1 MKKYLF
7 RNILSIIVLVSTLMG
22 AMHHHNDLKSHSDC
36 QICTISA
43 SVTNIDT
50 PSDVVY
56 LTPLTLFHEATL
68 SQLPCFTSK
77 HISSYNNSRAPP
89 ETILYS

>member
-36 QICTISA
+36 QICTISS
-43 SVTNIDT
+43 SVTDIDT

-56 LTPLTLFHEATL
+56 LTPLTLLHEATL
-68 SQLPCFTSK
+68 TQLPLFTSK
-77 HISSYNNSRAPP
+77 HTDSLNNSRAPP
-89 ETILYS
+89 KTILYS

>member
-1 MKKYLF
+1 MKKYLLK
-7 RNILSIIVLVSTLMG
+7 NILSIVVLVATFIG
-22 AMHHHNDLKSHSDC
+22 ASHHHNDLKSHSDC

-56 LTPLTLFHEATL
+56 LTSLTIFHEAIL
-68 SQLPCFTSK
+68 SQLPRFTSK
-77 HISSYNNSRAPP
+77 HIDSLNNSRAPP
-89 ETILYS
+89 SSILYS

>member
-1 MKKYLF
+1 MKKYLL

-36 QICTISA
+36 QICSISS
-43 SVTNIDT
+43 SVTDIDT

-56 LTPLTLFHEATL
+56 LTALTLVHEATL
-68 SQLPCFTSK
+68 SQLPIFTSK
-77 HISSYNNSRAPP
+77 HIGSFNNPRAPP
-89 ETILYS
+89 VTILYS

>member
-1 MKKYLF
+1 MKKYLL
-7 RNILSIIVLVSTLMG
+7 RHILSITILVATLMG

-36 QICTISA
+36 QICTIST

-56 LTPLTLFHEATL
+56 FTPLTLLHEAIL
-68 SQLPCFTSK
+68 SQLPRFASK
-77 HISSYNNSRAPP
+77 HIDSQNNSRAPP
-89 ETILYS
+89 KPTLYS

>member
-1 MKKYLF
+1 MKKYLL

-36 QICTISA
+36 QICAISA

-56 LTPLTLFHEATL
+56 LTPLTLLHEATL
-68 SQLPCFTSK
+68 SQLPYFTSK
-77 HISSYNNSRAPP
+77 HIGSHNNSRAPP
-89 ETILYS
+89 SPILYS